1 MRENISVQTLQREEL
16 VDITKQ
22 VQDAVTHSRVEN
34 GLMFLYVQGATAALM
49 IQENWDESVQ
59 TDVVNLLQKLIPRGV
74 LVTRPAGRQ
83 WGFSPESRPGG
94 AF

>member
-34 GLMFLYVQGATAALM
+34 GLIFLYV
-49 IQENWDESVQ
+49 
-59 TDVVNLLQKLIPRGV
+59 
-74 LVTRPAGRQ
+74 
-83 WGFSPESRPGG
+83 
-94 AF
+94 